1 MTWRLKGTCNVIL
14 NVRYRSHYNTLSL
27 SPLNVV
33 FTTSLAVYNDSKPT
47 DSLPVASSIKIC
59 FSSIDYMKNL
69 VSLNRSQRTLT
80 LKMAAH
86 SLNSLFI
93 PLIFLDLIVRK
104 TTYSEVIK
112 TYRGRSCLH
121 WILLDISIRVYHFQS
136 PSSNEYPQ
144 GTVHLHRDSNI
155 QVRYY
160 ITEHFYSELKY
171 LYLRGMLR

>member
-155 QVRYY
+155 QIRYY

>member
-1 MTWRLKGTCNVIL
+1 MALKGTCNIIF
-14 NVRYRSHYNTLSL
+14 NVRYRSHYHTLSL

-33 FTTSLAVYNDSKPT
+33 FTKSLAVHNDSKLT

-69 VSLNRSQRTLT
+69 VSLNRSQRTLA

-93 PLIFLDLIVRK
+93 PLILLDLIVRK

-121 WILLDISIRVYHFQS
+121 WILVDIGIHAYHFQS

-144 GTVHLHRDSNI
+144 GTAHLHRDSNI
-155 QVRYY
+155 QIRYLY
-160 ITEHFYSELKY
+160 TENFYSVLKY
-171 LYLRGMLR
+171 FYLRGMLR

>member
-1 MTWRLKGTCNVIL
+1 MALKGTCNTIF
-14 NVRYRSHYNTLSL
+14 NVRYRSHYHTLSL
-27 SPLNVV
+27 CPLNVV
-33 FTTSLAVYNDSKPT
+33 FTKSLAVYNDSKLT

-69 VSLNRSQRTLT
+69 VSLNRSPRTLA

-93 PLIFLDLIVRK
+93 PLILLDLIVRK

-121 WILLDISIRVYHFQS
+121 WILVDISIRVCHFQS

-155 QVRYY
+155 QIRYY
-160 ITEHFYSELKY
+160 ITEHFYSELK
-171 LYLRGMLR
+171 

>member
-1 MTWRLKGTCNVIL
+1 MALKGTCNAIF
-14 NVRYRSHYNTLSL
+14 NVLYRSHYHTLSL

-33 FTTSLAVYNDSKPT
+33 FTTSLAVYNDSKLT
-47 DSLPVASSIKIC
+47 DSLPFASSIKIC
-59 FSSIDYMKNL
+59 FSLIDYMKNL
-69 VSLNRSQRTLT
+69 VSLNRSQRTLA

-93 PLIFLDLIVRK
+93 PLILLDLIVRK

-121 WILLDISIRVYHFQS
+121 WILVDISIRVYHFQS
-136 PSSNEYPQ
+136 PSRNEYPQ

-155 QVRYY
+155 QIRYY
-160 ITEHFYSELKY
+160 ILNIFTQY
-171 LYLRGMLR
+171 

>member
-1 MTWRLKGTCNVIL
+1 MALKGTCNAIF
-14 NVRYRSHYNTLSL
+14 NVLYRSHYHITLSL
-27 SPLNVV
+27 RPLNVV
-33 FTTSLAVYNDSKPT
+33 FTTSPAIYNDSKLT
-47 DSLPVASSIKIC
+47 DSLPFASPIKIC
-59 FSSIDYMKNL
+59 FSSIGYMKNL
-69 VSLNRSQRTLT
+69 VSLNRSQRTLA

-93 PLIFLDLIVRK
+93 PLILLDLIVRK

-121 WILLDISIRVYHFQS
+121 WILVDISIRVYHFQS

-155 QVRYY
+155 Q
-160 ITEHFYSELKY
+160 
-171 LYLRGMLR
+171 

>member
-1 MTWRLKGTCNVIL
+1 MIWRLKGTCNVIL
-14 NVRYRSHYNTLSL
+14 NVCYRSHYHTLSL

-33 FTTSLAVYNDSKPT
+33 FTTSFAVYNDSKLT
-47 DSLPVASSIKIC
+47 DSLPFASSIKIC

-69 VSLNRSQRTLT
+69 VSLNRSQRTLA

-93 PLIFLDLIVRK
+93 PLILLDLIK
-104 TTYSEVIK
+104 K
-112 TYRGRSCLH
+112 TYRGRSCRH
-121 WILLDISIRVYHFQS
+121 WILVDISIRVCHFQS

-155 QVRYY
+155 EKRSIIYWTFLLSIKVLVSISTRHATVTRQR
-160 ITEHFYSELKY
+160 
-171 LYLRGMLR
+171 LR

>member
-1 MTWRLKGTCNVIL
+1 MALKGTCNIIF
-14 NVRYRSHYNTLSL
+14 NVRYRSHYHTLSL
-27 SPLNVV
+27 CPLNVV
-33 FTTSLAVYNDSKPT
+33 FTKSLAVYNDSKLT

-69 VSLNRSQRTLT
+69 VSLNRSPRTLA

-93 PLIFLDLIVRK
+93 PLILLDLIVRK

-121 WILLDISIRVYHFQS
+121 WILVDISICVCHFQS

-155 QVRYY
+155 QIRYY
-160 ITEHFYSELKY
+160 ITEHFYSELK
-171 LYLRGMLR
+171 

>member
-1 MTWRLKGTCNVIL
+1 MALKGTCNIIF
-14 NVRYRSHYNTLSL
+14 NVRYRSHYHTLSL

-33 FTTSLAVYNDSKPT
+33 FTTSPAIYNDSILT

-59 FSSIDYMKNL
+59 FSLIDYMKNL
-69 VSLNRSQRTLT
+69 VSLNRSQRTLA

-93 PLIFLDLIVRK
+93 PLILLDLIVRK

-121 WILLDISIRVYHFQS
+121 WILVDISIRAYHFQS

-155 QVRYY
+155 QIRYY

-171 LYLRGMLR
+171 LYLRGMPR

>member
-1 MTWRLKGTCNVIL
+1 MALKGTCNIIF
-14 NVRYRSHYNTLSL
+14 NVRYRSHYHTLSL

-33 FTTSLAVYNDSKPT
+33 FTKSLAVYNDSKLT

-69 VSLNRSQRTLT
+69 VSLNRSQRTLA

-93 PLIFLDLIVRK
+93 PLILLDLIVRK

-121 WILLDISIRVYHFQS
+121 WILVDIGIHAYHFQS

-144 GTVHLHRDSNI
+144 GTAHLHRDSNI
-155 QVRYY
+155 QIRYLY
-160 ITEHFYSELKY
+160 TENFYSVLKY
-171 LYLRGMLR
+171 FYLRGMLR

>member
-1 MTWRLKGTCNVIL
+1 MALKATYNVIF
-14 NVRYRSHYNTLSL
+14 NVRYRSHYHTLSL
-27 SPLNVV
+27 RPLNVV
-33 FTTSLAVYNDSKPT
+33 FTTSPAIYNDSKLT
-47 DSLPVASSIKIC
+47 DSLPFASPIKIC
-59 FSSIDYMKNL
+59 FSSIGYMKNL
-69 VSLNRSQRTLT
+69 VSLNRSQRTLA

-93 PLIFLDLIVRK
+93 PLILLDLIVRK

-121 WILLDISIRVYHFQS
+121 WILVDISIRVYHFQS

-155 QVRYY
+155 QIRYY
-160 ITEHFYSELKY
+160 ILNIFTQY
-171 LYLRGMLR
+171 

>member
-1 MTWRLKGTCNVIL
+1 MALKGTCNAIF
-14 NVRYRSHYNTLSL
+14 NVRYRSHYHTLSP

-33 FTTSLAVYNDSKPT
+33 FTTSLAVYNDSKLT

-69 VSLNRSQRTLT
+69 VSLNRSQRTLA

-93 PLIFLDLIVRK
+93 PLILLDLIVRK

-121 WILLDISIRVYHFQS
+121 WILVDISIRVYHFQS

-160 ITEHFYSELKY
+160 ILNIFTQY
-171 LYLRGMLR
+171 

>member
-1 MTWRLKGTCNVIL
+1 MALKGTCNIIF
-14 NVRYRSHYNTLSL
+14 NVRYRSHYHTLSL

-33 FTTSLAVYNDSKPT
+33 FTKSLAVYNDSKLT

-69 VSLNRSQRTLT
+69 VSLNRSPRTLA

-93 PLIFLDLIVRK
+93 PLILLDLIVRK
-104 TTYSEVIK
+104 TTYSEAIK

-121 WILLDISIRVYHFQS
+121 WILVDISIRVCHFQS

-155 QVRYY
+155 QIRYY

-171 LYLRGMLR
+171 LYLRGMPR

>member
-1 MTWRLKGTCNVIL
+1 MALKGTCNIIF
-14 NVRYRSHYNTLSL
+14 NVRYRSHYHTLSL

-33 FTTSLAVYNDSKPT
+33 FTKSLAVYNDSKLT

-69 VSLNRSQRTLT
+69 VSLNRSQRTLA

-93 PLIFLDLIVRK
+93 PLILLDLIVRK

-121 WILLDISIRVYHFQS
+121 WILVDIGIHAYHFQS

-144 GTVHLHRDSNI
+144 GTAHLHRDSNI
-155 QVRYY
+155 QIRYY

-171 LYLRGMLR
+171 LYLRGMPR

>member
-1 MTWRLKGTCNVIL
+1 MALKATYNVIF
-14 NVRYRSHYNTLSL
+14 NVRYRSHYHTLSL

-33 FTTSLAVYNDSKPT
+33 FTTSLAVYNDSKLT
-47 DSLPVASSIKIC
+47 DSLPFASSIKIC
-59 FSSIDYMKNL
+59 FSSIGYMKNL
-69 VSLNRSQRTLT
+69 VSLNRSQRTLA

-93 PLIFLDLIVRK
+93 PLILLDLIVRK

-121 WILLDISIRVYHFQS
+121 WILVDISIRVYHFQS

-155 QVRYY
+155 QIRYY
-160 ITEHFYSELKY
+160 ILNIFTQY
-171 LYLRGMLR
+171 